1 MGERNKRVFALLK
14 EQNKTKAAMANHL
27 GVSRSAISQWEKNG
41 TDPTFE
47 QCVSLADFFNVNLA
61 DIYFSDEANAVI
73 TRASSN
79 VSDAI
84 FKHISETGRQPTITE
99 FDNIYPI
106 SVKKFPLLGEIA
118 CGEPIF
124 ANEDRES
131 YILSGTN
138 IDADFCLKAK
148 GDSMMGARILDGDI
162 VFIKETSI
170 VDNGDIAAVAI
181 DDEVLLKRFEYFKEE
196 NILAL
201 HSENPRYRT
210 KRYMG
215 EELNHI
221 RVLGKAVAFQ
231 SDVI

>member
-1 MGERNKRVFALLK
+1 MGEDQYKKIFSKNLRHYMSLNNKNQIDLINDLGF
-14 EQNKTKAAMANHL
+14 NKSA
-27 GVSRSAISQWEKNG
+27 VSTWCNG
-41 TDPTFE
+41 TRLPRMDK
-47 QCVSLADFFNVNLA
+47 VDALAKYFNINR
-61 DIYFSDEANAVI
+61 SDLIEEH
-73 TRASSN
+73 T
-79 VSDAI
+79 
-84 FKHISETGRQPTITE
+84 SETIESKT

-106 SVKKFPLLGEIA
+106 TVKKFPFLGEIA

-131 YILSGTN
+131 YILAGTD